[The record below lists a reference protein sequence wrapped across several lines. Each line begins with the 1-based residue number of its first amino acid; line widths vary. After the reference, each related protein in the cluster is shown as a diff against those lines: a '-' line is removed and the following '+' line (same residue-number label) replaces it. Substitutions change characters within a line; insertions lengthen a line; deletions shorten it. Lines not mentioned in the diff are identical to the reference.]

1 MNEWRPLLTTYAYNI
16 TGSLE
21 EARDIVQDAFLKFIP
36 IDSDRIED
44 KKNYLIRTVINLAI
58 NAKKRQQ
65 KMVGE
70 YPGPWLPEPVA
81 TERADAGIMQE
92 EVLSY
97 SLLVL
102 LEKLNVKQRAVFILK
117 EAFDYEHEEIAAVLD
132 ISADNSRKLLS
143 RAKEQLQ
150 QGEKITKTPVQP
162 DFINRYLSVIQRGD
176 ARQLEQFLHDE
187 ITLISDGGGKAI
199 AATRELLG
207 MHAVTTF
214 LQGVYNKT
222 YHLLRAE
229 IQEINH
235 EPAVLYYQGDQL
247 VTCMILS
254 IEAGQIQHFYLMR
267 NPDKLRFFQK

>member
-36 IDSDRIED
+36 VDSDRIED

-65 KMVGE
+65 KTISE

-81 TERADAGIMQE
+81 TERADAGIVQE

-97 SLLVL
+97 SLMVL

-117 EAFDYEHEEIAAVLD
+117 EAFDYDHEEIAAVLD
-132 ISADNSRKLLS
+132 ISTDNSRKLLS
-143 RAKEQLQ
+143 RAKEQLHK
-150 QGEKITKTPVQP
+150 GEKITKHPVP
-162 DFINRYLSVIQRGD
+162 ADFVNKYLTVIQLGD
-176 ARQLEQFLHDE
+176 AKQLEQFLHDE
-187 ITLISDGGGKAI
+187 ITLISDGGGKAV
-199 AATRELLG
+199 ATTRPLLG
-207 MHAVTTF
+207 MHRVTTF

-222 YHLLRAE
+222 YRVLRAE
-229 IQEINH
+229 VRQINH
-235 EPAVLYYQGDQL
+235 EPAILYYHGDQL
-247 VTCMILS
+247 VTCMVLS
-254 IEAGQIQHFYLMR
+254 IENDRVEHFYFMR
-267 NPDKLRFFQK
+267 NPDKLRLLQK